1 LKGARRAAAAAVT
14 GFGVVALAILLAA
27 GCRGREVGP
36 FADAPILLVS
46 IDTLRADHLAAYG
59 YRAGRTPRLDA
70 LARDG
75 VVFEDVYSHCPL
87 TLPAHASLFTGLLP
101 PHHGVRDNLGFA
113 LDPSRRTLAARYHAA
128 GVATGGAVSAY
139 VLRRATGIGA
149 GFDWFDD
156 AIPIDITHRGLAEQ
170 QRDGAITVEAVSS
183 WIEARGGQR
192 FFAFLHLYE
201 PHTPYTPPP
210 AYRDLGHPYDGEI
223 AYADE
228 LIGRLV
234 DRLAARGILDRAIV
248 AVTSDHGEG
257 LGDHGEAEHGLFVYR
272 ESVRV
277 PWILRL
283 PGRLRAGT
291 RVSGV
296 VAQADIAPTLLD
308 LSGLEARGMDGISR
322 RAAVA
327 GTPVAA
333 RPVYSETLFPH
344 YHFGWS
350 ELLAATD
357 ERLRYI
363 RAPRPELYDVRDDPG
378 EKRNLVASWPQA
390 AAGLQTWVEAQAGG
404 APPAPAAVPLDLR
417 ERMQALGYLGSG
429 PAPSALTG
437 PAADPKDRVAA
448 YEAFRAATGLRQEG
462 RDAEAVAAL
471 EKVLASDPGMLD
483 AREVLGECL
492 FHLGRTR
499 DAIAALQAVLERD
512 PERASAHLALARLY
526 AIGGNRAEMER
537 HAARAAGAEPGKAFE
552 MLAEATLAARRMDD
566 AEAFARRAVAADP
579 ERVIAHYVLGLV
591 AASRGKCE
599 EALGDYGR
607 ADQARQRQQGLV
619 VPGLQARIG
628 ECLARLGREAEA
640 ERAFQAEIAAQ
651 ASSVDGRM
659 GLAILYRSQGR
670 DEAAREAL
678 AGIVTAN
685 PQAGANEYWTVV
697 RSLAGLGDAPAAREW
712 ATRARERFPN
722 DKRFR

>member
-1 LKGARRAAAAAVT
+1 MRSARRAAAVAVT
-14 GFGVVALAILLAA
+14 GLVVVALAGLPAA

-36 FADAPILLVS
+36 FANAPVVLVS

-59 YRAGRTPRLDA
+59 YRAGRTPRLDT

-156 AIPIDITHRGLAEQ
+156 AIPIDTTRRGLGEQ

-228 LIGRLV
+228 LVGRLV
-234 DRLAARGILDRAIV
+234 DRLAARGLLDRAIV

-257 LGDHGEAEHGLFVYR
+257 LGDHGEAEHGLFIYR

-283 PGRLRAGT
+283 PGRRGAGT
-291 RVSGV
+291 RVNGV

-308 LSGLEARGMDGISR
+308 LSGLEARGMDGVSR
-322 RAAVA
+322 RAALA

-333 RPVYSETLFPH
+333 RPVYSETLF
-344 YHFGWS
+344 
-350 ELLAATD
+350 
-357 ERLRYI
+357 
-363 RAPRPELYDVRDDPG
+363 
-378 EKRNLVASWPQA
+378 
-390 AAGLQTWVEAQAGG
+390 LQRWVESQAGG
-404 APPAPAAVPLDLR
+404 APPAPAAVPLDVR
-417 ERMQALGYLGSG
+417 ERLQALGYLGSG
-429 PAPSALTG
+429 PGPSAPTG

-448 YEAFRAATGLRQEG
+448 YEAFRAATALRQEG

-471 EKVLASDPGMLD
+471 EKVLTNDPGMLD

-492 FHLGRTR
+492 FRLGRTR
-499 DAIAALQAVLERD
+499 DAIAALQAVLDRD

-552 MLAEATLAARRMDD
+552 MLAEATFSARRMDD

-628 ECLARLGREAEA
+628 ECLARLGREADA
-640 ERAFQAEIAAQ
+640 ERAFEAEIAAQ
-651 ASSVDGRM
+651 SSSVDGRM

-712 ATRARERFPN
+712 AARARERFPT
-722 DKRFR
+722 DRRFR